1 MNILLIQRLVFCL
14 LVASAA
20 ASSGQTVREQLKNS
34 DFHAYAVIFGLTVD
48 SKSKILTF
56 HVSKVTDPKSGTT
69 DALDIQVPQSFVD
82 AARKKA
88 AAKHYDQK
96 LKDGKPVEFFAYYLY
111 TPSLPT
117 TVITDLDKSLEEQ
130 P

>member
-1 MNILLIQRLVFCL
+1 MNILLDLRLVVCL
-14 LVASAA
+14 LVASIA
-20 ASSGQTVREQLKNS
+20 ASSGQTVRERLKDS
-34 DFHAYAVIFGLTVD
+34 DFHAYTVIFGLTVD

-56 HVSKVTDPKSGTT
+56 HVSKVTDPKSGT
-69 DALDIQVPQSFVD
+69 IQAVEIRVPQSFID

-88 AAKHYDQK
+88 ATKHYDQK
-96 LKDGKPVEFFAYYLY
+96 LKDGNPVEFFTYYFY
-111 TPSLPT
+111 TPSHPT